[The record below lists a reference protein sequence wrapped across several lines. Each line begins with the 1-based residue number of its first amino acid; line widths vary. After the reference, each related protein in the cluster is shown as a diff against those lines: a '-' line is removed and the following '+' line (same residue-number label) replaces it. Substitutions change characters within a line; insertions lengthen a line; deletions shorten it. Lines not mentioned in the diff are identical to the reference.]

1 MRSRPA
7 ASFASRLKAALLA
20 RLDPGLATPVG
31 AEESARIVPQSH
43 SFLTTAFLGLLEPF
57 SVAYGALVT
66 IKNWLYKT
74 GKLKTHRPACPTVC
88 VGNITAGGTGKT
100 PAVIL
105 VCQLL
110 REMGKSPAVL
120 SRGYGRRERAERVLT
135 AAGLEALGPRQS
147 LARFGDEVLTI
158 AGYLHDLPIV
168 VSADR
173 AAAARA
179 ACKTFAPDV
188 LVMDDGFGHLRL
200 QRDLDILMF
209 DARWPFANGR
219 LLPLGLLREPLWAI
233 ERAKVAIVSRTDQ
246 CTPDELA
253 ATDEAIRLRN
263 PEITLIHSVHRPTGL
278 RRISDQKMLHLN
290 HLSARKVL
298 AFCGIARPKSFFSTL
313 SRLGAAVT
321 GLPFPDHHIFTKREI
336 ARLVAR
342 QHSGGFDLIVTTE
355 KDVPRLFSL
364 SQDESQQVFAL
375 AVELQLMQDGV
386 ERLREALK
394 RLSYSS
400 RFGS

>member
-1 MRSRPA
+1 MRSRLS
-7 ASFASRLKAALLA
+7 ASLASRLKAAFLA
-20 RLDPGLATPVG
+20 RLDPGLAMPVE
-31 AEESARIVPQSH
+31 ADENARTLPRSL
-43 SFLTTAFLGLLEPF
+43 SFLTTAVLALLEPF
-57 SVAYGALVT
+57 SVAYGAGVT
-66 IKNWLYKT
+66 TKNWLYMS
-74 GKLKTHRPACPTVC
+74 GKLRTHRPACPTVC

-110 REMGKSPAVL
+110 RKMGKRAAVL
-120 SRGYGRRERAERVLT
+120 SRGYGRRERAVRVLT
-135 AAGLEALGPRQS
+135 AAELETLGPRQS
-147 LARFGDEVLTI
+147 LGRFGDEVLTI
-158 AGYLHDLPIV
+158 AGHLHDLPIV

-179 ACKTFAPDV
+179 ACETFAPDV

-209 DARWPFANGR
+209 DARCPFANGR
-219 LLPLGLLREPLWAI
+219 LLPRGLLREPLWAI

-246 CTPDELA
+246 CSPDELA

-278 RRISDQKMLHLN
+278 KRISDQKTLHLN
-290 HLSARKVL
+290 HLSAKKVL

-342 QHSGGFDLIVTTE
+342 RHLGGFDLMVTTE
-355 KDVPRLFSL
+355 KDVPRLFNL
-364 SQDESQQVFAL
+364 SRDESEQVFAL
-375 AVELQLMQDGV
+375 AVELRLIEDGV
-386 ERLREALK
+386 ERLREALAHAIDK
-394 RLSYSS
+394 SE
-400 RFGS
+400 